1 MRNSLVSAC
10 LCSMVTAAGLSGQPL
25 ARQTAAGEYTRYE
38 LLAPAG
44 GSFRILYEVWAT
56 TPGAREFFNPIRK
69 GSDASDEAVTDL
81 ATGRPLAFDLVPGS
95 VARAGG
101 LPDADS
107 AGRYI
112 RVRLARPVPATGMAR
127 ILIDKTYRD
136 TVSYRLDGDE
146 LVFTRSLG
154 IRRNAVLLP
163 AGYELIGCNVPSQV
177 LSESDGRIL
186 VSFINAG
193 PGPVS
198 LVLRARRL
206 AR

>member
-1 MRNSLVSAC
+1 VRQSLVSAC
-10 LCSMVTAAGLSGQPL
+10 LYSALTAAGLGAQSP
-25 ARQTAAGEYTRYE
+25 ARQTSAGEYTRYE

-44 GSFRILYEVWAT
+44 GSFRILYEVWPT
-56 TPGAREFFNPIRK
+56 TRGAREFFNPIRK
-69 GSDASDEAVTDL
+69 GSDASDESLTDL
-81 ATGRPLAFDLVPGS
+81 VTGRPLAFDLVPGT

-107 AGRYI
+107 TGQYI

-136 TVSYRLDGDE
+136 TVSYRQDGDQ

-154 IRRNAVLLP
+154 IRRNGVLLP

-177 LSESDGRIL
+177 LSEADGRIL
-186 VSFINAG
+186 VSFINSG
-193 PGPVS
+193 PDPVS